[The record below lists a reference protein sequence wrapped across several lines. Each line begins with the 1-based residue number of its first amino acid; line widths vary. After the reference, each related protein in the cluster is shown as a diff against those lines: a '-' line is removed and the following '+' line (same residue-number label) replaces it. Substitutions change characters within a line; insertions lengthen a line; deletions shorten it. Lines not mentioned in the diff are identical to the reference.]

1 MPKFTMT
8 DTVYLNTFRKTLLEL
23 KKKDHN
29 EQCSYIDILCRISRR
44 NLTQFVLR

>member
-23 KKKDHN
+23 KKKTMMSNVH
-29 EQCSYIDILCRISRR
+29 ILIF
-44 NLTQFVLR
+44 FVGFHAGI